1 MIMNKELAR
10 KLYLDFPELYK
21 DRFKPCSESLMCF
34 GFEHGDGWFELV
46 YKLSE
51 DLMVISSKL
60 GIEPPV
66 AVQVKEKFGTLRFYV
81 DGYHEAIG
89 ERIEQAELESG
100 RICEVCGNEGKQ
112 RNQGWVRTLCDRH
125 AE

>member
-1 MIMNKELAR
+1 MKKDLTR
-10 KLYLDFPELYK
+10 KLYTDFPELYQ
-21 DRFKPCSESLMCF
+21 DRSKPCSESLMCF
-34 GFEHGDGWFELV
+34 GFEHDDGWFELV

-60 GIEPPV
+60 GIKEPV

-81 DGYHEAIG
+81 DGYHAEIAK
-89 ERIEQAELESG
+89 RIEQAELESALL
-100 RICEVCGNEGKQ
+100 CEVCGNEGKQ
-112 RNQGWVRTLCDRH
+112 RSQGWVRTLCDWH

>member
-1 MIMNKELAR
+1 
-10 KLYLDFPELYK
+10 
-21 DRFKPCSESLMCF
+21 MCF
-34 GFEHGDGWFELV
+34 GFEHDDGWFELV

-60 GIEPPV
+60 GIKEPV

-81 DGYHEAIG
+81 DGYHAEIAK
-89 ERIEQAELESG
+89 RIEQAELESG

-112 RNQGWVRTLCDRH
+112 RSQGWVRTLCDWH

>member
-1 MIMNKELAR
+1 MNKELSR
-10 KLYLDFPELYK
+10 KLYMDFPELYQ

-34 GFEHGDGWFELV
+34 GFEHDDGWFELI

-51 DLMVISSKL
+51 DLMTISSNL
-60 GIEPPV
+60 GIKPPV

-81 DGYHEAIG
+81 DGYDESIG
-89 ERIEQAELESG
+89 KRIDQAEAESAQ
-100 RICEVCGNEGKQ
+100 ICEVCGNQGKQ
-112 RNQGWVRTLCDRH
+112 RSQGWVRTLCDFH